1 MTDVEMKKHG
11 IYHSADAYIDA
22 IKNTKEY
29 REYEIQKEKGKRF
42 PELKARIDEY
52 RLKNYELQNES
63 MSSNLMEEL
72 ERLQDQYKDLLDTP
86 LVSDFLQAELDFCRM
101 MQNVNI
107 YITDALN
114 FE

>member
-1 MTDVEMKKHG
+1 MTDVEMKRYG
-11 IYHSADAYIDA
+11 IFDSADAYIDA

-29 REYEIQKEKGKRF
+29 REYEIQKEKVKRF